1 MMPFSGGLMQ
11 MSKSRLALI
20 GLSFAA
26 GVGLVVLSLPII
38 TGEPRTVTAT
48 NAMQTIQ
55 KALPSLF
62 LTSPLVAITKTL
74 RDNRLHPPTTT
85 PSTAALYHRPGLE
98 ETLSFDGPPPKRRE
112 RLW

>member
-1 MMPFSGGLMQ
+1 
-11 MSKSRLALI
+11 MSKSRVALI

-62 LTSPLVAITKTL
+62 STSPLAARTKTL
-74 RDNRLHPPTTT
+74 RDNRVHPPPTTT
-85 PSTAALYHRPGLE
+85 SNAALDNRRGVE

>member
-1 MMPFSGGLMQ
+1 
-11 MSKSRLALI
+11 MSKSRVALI

-26 GVGLVVLSLPII
+26 GVGFVVLSLPLI

-48 NAMQTIQ
+48 NAMLTIRN
-55 KALPSLF
+55 ALPSLF
-62 LTSPLVAITKTL
+62 STSPLAARTKTL
-74 RDNRLHPPTTT
+74 QDNRVDPPPTTT
-85 PSTAALYHRPGLE
+85 SNGALYHRRGLE